1 MGTERIGLIGRVA
14 LHARRTAV
22 TKLRGWN
29 ARDLGVGG
37 EVGAAGIARRSTF
50 AKDAEAHRA
59 HEADAHRT
67 LVAETRGSKVDAAR
81 GGELE
86 VRATAHV
93 QGGGEVLGLPSRVG
107 RHHLQILLALRQRHR
122 RHRTNRAVAGGGTRP
137 LVRRVRS
144 RGHGFAQLASGRRDG
159 SRCAHVAGTATAHDS
174 SMYEAAA
181 TRPCDHTR

>member
-93 QGGGEVLGLPSRVG
+93 QGGGGEEVLKQTGAMRGLDVGAASDVRGLLEKRRIVLAERERVYG
-107 RHHLQILLALRQRHR
+107 
-122 RHRTNRAVAGGGTRP
+122 
-137 LVRRVRS
+137 
-144 RGHGFAQLASGRRDG
+144 
-159 SRCAHVAGTATAHDS
+159 
-174 SMYEAAA
+174 Y
-181 TRPCDHTR
+181 

>member
-37 EVGAAGIARRSTF
+37 EVGAAGIARRSTL
-50 AKDAEAHRA
+50 AKDAEADRA

-86 VRATAHV
+86 VGAAAHV
-93 QGGGEVLGLPSRVG
+93 QGGGGEEVLKQTG
-107 RHHLQILLALRQRHR
+107 A
-122 RHRTNRAVAGGGTRP
+122 
-137 LVRRVRS
+137 S
-144 RGHGFAQLASGRRDG
+144 RGLDVGAASDVRGLLEKRRIVLAERERVYG
-159 SRCAHVAGTATAHDS
+159 
-174 SMYEAAA
+174 Y
-181 TRPCDHTR
+181 